1 MPKHQMGTFNGLG
14 GDCTRINYLASL
26 LSQAFSLP
34 AVRRAYG
41 RMQRVPVGLLVQLLV
56 YSRYA

>member
-1 MPKHQMGTFNGLG
+1 MGTFNGLG
-14 GDCTRINYLASL
+14 GDCARISYLRVF

-41 RMQRVPVGLLVQLLV
+41 RSNALPVGLLVQLLV